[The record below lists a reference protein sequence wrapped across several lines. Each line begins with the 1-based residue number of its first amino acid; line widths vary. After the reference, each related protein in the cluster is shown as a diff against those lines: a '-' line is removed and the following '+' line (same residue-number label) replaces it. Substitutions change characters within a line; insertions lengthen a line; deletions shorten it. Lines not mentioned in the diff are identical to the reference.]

1 MQERGSRSRIY
12 SSSILIL
19 EIVSA
24 LKNIFQRR
32 KITRGI
38 SVDTFRKIT
47 FSIPLPIRFLRGE
60 KKASGAIRLEG
71 KYFRLWNLWC
81 HESSLKRSP
90 YLSLLPL
97 QPPPP
102 ESVSRL
108 RRQIFF
114 RVYFAAK
121 HCYRFAASIL
131 FITSFI
137 HYVTMDSEGSEWYF
151 IKQRER
157 EIDHHRVGET

>member
-47 FSIPLPIRFLRGE
+47 FSIPLPIRFLLRG

-90 YLSLLPL
+90 YLSLLPPATPSSRVRITITTSNIFPRVFCREALL
-97 QPPPP
+97 QIC
-102 ESVSRL
+102 RIHFIYYILYTL
-108 RRQIFF
+108 RYNGQWRIGVIF
-114 RVYFAAK
+114 
-121 HCYRFAASIL
+121 H
-131 FITSFI
+131 
-137 HYVTMDSEGSEWYF
+137 
-151 IKQRER
+151 
-157 EIDHHRVGET
+157 